1 MAEIV
6 EQVQE
11 REAAQVCRL
20 PCSIIISS
28 SSNNCYYIIFL
39 LYQVYNIC
47 VIKTFCACFKLAA
60 K

>member
-20 PCSIIISS
+20 PCSVIIISS
-28 SSNNCYYIIFL
+28 SSNVIILYFCYANYTISEL
-39 LYQVYNIC
+39 LRPFVL
-47 VIKTFCACFKLAA
+47 F
-60 K
+60 